1 MTVKRAALLV
11 AALGTSSAVFA
22 LEQAQWPPPPETA
35 QRMRELQHVIIDPS
49 SSAQQRDV
57 ARDELAGLLKSPA
70 GQGHATPDQKPQR
83 PARAA
88 IDPFP
93 GVVKP
98 WERVP
103 APPVLP
109 AKPGEGVARVEV
121 IEPPKPVIVPQTGR
135 VATSAGNFLIDS
147 QGTVLHPLPGGGY
160 VDPRTGQIVPR

>member
-1 MTVKRAALLV
+1 MTMPRGLLLLAGLATAMAAL
-11 AALGTSSAVFA
+11 A
-22 LEQAQWPPPPETA
+22 LEEAQWPPPPGTA
-35 QRMRELQHVIIDPS
+35 QRMRELQHAIIDPS
-49 SSAQQRDV
+49 STTHERDA
-57 ARDELAGLLKSPA
+57 ARRELSDLLKSPA
-70 GQGHATPDQKPQR
+70 GHARPTPQEKR

-109 AKPGEGVARVEV
+109 AEGVARVEV

-135 VATSAGNFLIDS
+135 IAVPGGDFAIDP
-147 QGTVLHPLPGGGY
+147 QGHVLHPVPGGY
-160 VDPRTGQIVPR
+160 VDPRTGQLVPR